1 MFSKYNKR
9 ITRKMNIRN
18 STIIFLFF
26 LKNRVYIFVLRKD
39 KIQMKSTIYFIK
51 NLLKMLC
58 NDKFHYI
65 FIMCV
70 ANYNYTYL
78 LLWN

>member
-1 MFSKYNKR
+1 
-9 ITRKMNIRN
+9 MNIRN

-26 LKNRVYIFVLRKD
+26 LKKSCLHIFVLRKD

-70 ANYNYTYL
+70 ANYNYLFTVVEL
-78 LLWN
+78 P